1 MQSDGADIR
10 PLADDS
16 DNDIE
21 QSTENLGQAN
31 LQLRVVLDTNI
42 LWVDS
47 ASDLVRREVATL
59 LKGSIFPDV
68 TILWY
73 LPDVVLHERQ
83 YQMQRKAL
91 ELYPSVTKI
100 ERLLGQQLNTTKDA
114 FLKRVETVVVEACH
128 RLGILTLDLDTKRVE
143 WQRLIGKALYR
154 KPPFQE
160 GETEKGF
167 RDSLVAEAFLQLVAS
182 PAEPP
187 HLCRTVFVTSDKLLA
202 TTVRGEMST
211 PSAAVLSGI
220 GELTGLINTL
230 IANVDERFIARL
242 QAKAAKLF
250 FVSGECKDT
259 LYYQED
265 LYGRI
270 VKDFESDLNDAPD
283 EVTYRKNGQWWVS
296 EPQFVRKHVG
306 RMFWAT
312 RLDVEAKAIKLDIE
326 HWQSSLDPS
335 AFPTGM
341 TTLAS
346 LMSGGVAGLPPIK
359 KTVTHKGTDSY
370 EVGWS
375 TEVTITEELEN
386 PRIGEIKHIG
396 INWEAIAS

>member
-16 DNDIE
+16 DSDIE

-114 FLKRVETVVVEACH
+114 FLKRVETVVVEECH

-202 TTVRGEMST
+202 ATVRGELST

-250 FVSGECKDT
+250 FVSGERKDT

>member
-16 DNDIE
+16 DSDIE

-202 TTVRGEMST
+202 ATVRGELST

-250 FVSGECKDT
+250 FVSGERKDT

>member
-16 DNDIE
+16 DSDIE
-21 QSTENLGQAN
+21 QSTENLGLAN

-160 GETEKGF
+160 GENEKGF

-187 HLCRTVFVTSDKLLA
+187 HLCRTVFVTSEKLLA
-202 TTVRGEMST
+202 ATVRGDIST

-250 FVSGECKDT
+250 FVSGERKDT
-259 LYYQED
+259 LY
-265 LYGRI
+265 LGGHLKTGHRR
-270 VKDFESDLNDAPD
+270 S
-283 EVTYRKNGQWWVS
+283 
-296 EPQFVRKHVG
+296 PQNR
-306 RMFWAT
+306 
-312 RLDVEAKAIKLDIE
+312 
-326 HWQSSLDPS
+326 
-335 AFPTGM
+335 PTGRGQDL
-341 TTLAS
+341 TLLYRAGGRRGKKF
-346 LMSGGVAGLPPIK
+346 LIGVADPLHSGYTGFAWAEDTGNAGMRP
-359 KTVTHKGTDSY
+359 
-370 EVGWS
+370 ERR
-375 TEVTITEELEN
+375 
-386 PRIGEIKHIG
+386 PRCRNGG
-396 INWEAIAS
+396 AASSRPRS

>member
-16 DNDIE
+16 DSDIE

-114 FLKRVETVVVEACH
+114 FLKRVETVVVEECH

-250 FVSGECKDT
+250 FVSGERKDT

>member
-16 DNDIE
+16 DSDIE

-114 FLKRVETVVVEACH
+114 FLKRVETVVVEECH

-202 TTVRGEMST
+202 ATVRGELST